1 MDAKDKLFEKEVSKV
16 EALQKQLDEAHAKN
30 KYHEELLEAKAT
42 DIQNLSIF
50 VSKML
55 KEHFMDYESHTITQ
69 PPLQQKLEILD
80 RHLGKVSSKAK
91 HGGPQSRSSSNA
103 IVANTSSQNQL
114 LEQKRQRPGS
124 AIKATKTGVANQ
136 HNSSTTQSSF
146 PSQSTPAASSLQ
158 GKTSPRH
165 LNTKTSPRTAKPPT
179 TKQPT
184 TKTNVAKQVAQA
196 LEIDNLG
203 KMDAVDILSVLKR
216 IENLE
221 KMACSKGK
229 KSSSSNQR
237 AAM

>member
-1 MDAKDKLFEKEVSKV
+1 
-16 EALQKQLDEAHAKN
+16 
-30 KYHEELLEAKAT
+30 
-42 DIQNLSIF
+42 
-50 VSKML
+50 
-55 KEHFMDYESHTITQ
+55 MDYESHTITQ

-184 TKTNVAKQVAQA
+184 TKNNMAKQVAQA

-221 KMACSKGK
+221 KMAQGSKGK
-229 KSSSSNQR
+229 KGGSSNQR
-237 AAM
+237 AVM